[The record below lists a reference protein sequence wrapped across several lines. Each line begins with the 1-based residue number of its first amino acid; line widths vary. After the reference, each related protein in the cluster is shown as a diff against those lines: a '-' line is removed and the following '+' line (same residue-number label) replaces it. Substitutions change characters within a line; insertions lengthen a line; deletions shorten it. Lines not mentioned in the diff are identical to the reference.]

1 MTITDF
7 LSIQMHHGIST
18 LIGPAGDRYVLG
30 WLTWADLIVIVVALA
45 LAALC
50 NLELELYSRR
60 ERHAAAAAATQ
71 TRHHI
76 ATALG
81 RPLAAL
87 IWVYCVYLAIA
98 PILGKLIPRGGGATV
113 RRAMDTGFNLL
124 ACAAV
129 WWFLF
134 RITRGVEARLR
145 LWTHASRNSS
155 EALLVSLLGSALRV
169 VVTAAALITGISL
182 LGLPVQWA
190 PAMRTINSMVLI
202 VSMAVLLSRTV
213 NTLRLLILSRFDTT
227 VADNLRARQVNTQL
241 HIISRIIYIAI
252 GFFAVAAILMLF
264 PSVRHVGTSL
274 LASAGIA
281 GVIAGIAAQK
291 VLGNLL
297 AGVQIA
303 FAQTIREDDVLVV
316 EGEWGRVEA
325 ITLSYVVVHIW
336 DDRRLVLPVSYFIE
350 KPFQNWTRT
359 SAALTGSVLLWVDY
373 SFDVEAARA
382 ALKPIIEGSPLWD
395 KRFWNLQVSDASERC
410 MQVRVLA
417 TSADSS
423 RSWDLRCEIRE
434 KLLAYIHRT
443 YPGTLPHFRAEIGGT
458 AAVPGQLTPA
468 TSSGSLPAKDRAV

>member
-7 LSIQMHHGIST
+7 LSIQIHRGIST
-18 LIGPAGDRYVLG
+18 LIGAAGDGFALG
-30 WLTWADLIVIVVALA
+30 WLTWTDLIVIVVAA
-45 LAALC
+45 AVAALC

-60 ERHAAAAAATQ
+60 EPRAAGTSAYQ
-71 TRHHI
+71 TRHQV

-87 IWVYCVYLAIA
+87 IWVYCIYLAIA
-98 PILGKLIPRGGGATV
+98 PILGKLIPGGGGATV
-113 RRAMDTGFNLL
+113 RRGMDLGFNLL
-124 ACAAV
+124 AYAV
-129 WWFLF
+129 AWWFLF
-134 RITRGVEARLR
+134 RVTRGVEARLL
-145 LWTHASRNSS
+145 LWSHASHNQR

-169 VVTAAALITGISL
+169 VVTAAALIIGISL
-182 LGLPVQWA
+182 VGLPVQWA
-190 PAMRTINSMVLI
+190 AAVRMINSMVLI
-202 VSMAVLLSRTV
+202 VSMAVLLSRAV
-213 NTLRLLILSRFDTT
+213 NALRLLILSRFDTT

-241 HIISRIIYIAI
+241 HIISRVIYIAI

-281 GVIAGIAAQK
+281 GVVAGIAAQK

-316 EGEWGRVEA
+316 EGDWGRVEE

-359 SAALTGSVLLWVDY
+359 SAALTGSVILWVDY
-373 SFDVEAARA
+373 SFDLEAARA

-395 KRFWNLQVSDASERC
+395 KRFWNLQVSDASEKC

-443 YPGTLPHFRAEIGGT
+443 YPGTLPRFRGEMTEISS
-458 AAVPGQLTPA
+458 VPVQPTI
-468 TSSGSLPAKDRAV
+468 

>member
-1 MTITDF
+1 MTVTDF
-7 LSIQMHHGIST
+7 LSIQIHHGVSA
-18 LIGPAGDRYVLG
+18 LIGPAGDRFVVG
-30 WLTWADLIVIVVALA
+30 WLTWADVAVIGAALA

-60 ERHAAAAAATQ
+60 EQRVATASAAP
-71 TRHHI
+71 TRSHI
-76 ATALG
+76 GSALG

-87 IWVYCVYLAIA
+87 IWVYCIYLAIA
-98 PILGKLIPRGGGATV
+98 PILPRLIPGGGGNFL

-124 ACAAV
+124 ALAAL

-134 RITRGVEARLR
+134 RLTHGIEARIR
-145 LWTHASRNSS
+145 LWTHADRNSS
-155 EALLVSLLGSALRV
+155 EALL
-169 VVTAAALITGISL
+169 ISL
-182 LGLPVQWA
+182 LGACLRIIVSAAAVIVAITMLSPPVHWA
-190 PAMRTINSMVLI
+190 EAVRTLNSIVLI
-202 VSMAVLLSRTV
+202 ASLALLLSRTV

-241 HIISRIIYIAI
+241 HIISRVIYIAI
-252 GFFAVAAILMLF
+252 GLFAIAAILMLF

-281 GVIAGIAAQK
+281 GVVVGIAAQK
-291 VLGNLL
+291 VLGNLF

-303 FAQTIREDDVLVV
+303 LAQTIREDDVLVV
-316 EGEWGRVEA
+316 EGEWGRVEE

-336 DDRRLVLPVSYFIE
+336 DDRRLVLPLSYFIE
-350 KPFQNWTRT
+350 KPFQNWTRS
-359 SAALTGSVLLWVDY
+359 SAALTGSVMLWVDY

-382 ALKPIIEGSPLWD
+382 ALKPIIEGSALWD
-395 KRFWNLQVSDASERC
+395 KRFWNLQVSDASEKC

-434 KLLAYIHRT
+434 RLLAHIQQTH
-443 YPGTLPHFRAEIGGT
+443 PGSLPRFRAEVT
-458 AAVPGQLTPA
+458 DPVPAAAKSPA
-468 TSSGSLPAKDRAV
+468 

>member
-7 LSIQMHHGIST
+7 PSIQIHHGIST
-18 LIGPAGDRYVLG
+18 LIGAAGDRFVLG
-30 WLTWADLIVIVVALA
+30 WLTWADLIVILAALA

-60 ERHAAAAAATQ
+60 EQRAAVTSATQ
-71 TRHHI
+71 TRHHV

-87 IWVYCVYLAIA
+87 IWVYCAYLAIA
-98 PILGKLIPRGGGATV
+98 PILGKLIPGDAGATV
-113 RRAMDTGFNLL
+113 RRAMDTAFNLL
-124 ACAAV
+124 AYAAA

-134 RITRGVEARLR
+134 RVTRGVEARLR
-145 LWTHASRNSS
+145 AWTHASHNSS

-169 VVTAAALITGISL
+169 VVTAAALIISISL
-182 LGLPVQWA
+182 LGLPAQWA
-190 PAMRTINSMVLI
+190 AAVRTINSMVLI

-213 NTLRLLILSRFDTT
+213 NTLRLLILSRFDTS

-241 HIISRIIYIAI
+241 HIISRVIYIAI
-252 GFFAVAAILMLF
+252 GFLAVAAILVLF

-281 GVIAGIAAQK
+281 GVVAGIAAQK

-316 EGEWGRVEA
+316 EGEWGRVEE

-350 KPFQNWTRT
+350 KPFQNWTRS
-359 SAALTGSVLLWVDY
+359 SAALTGSVIVWVDY

-395 KRFWNLQVSDASERC
+395 KRFWNLQVSDTSEKC
-410 MQVRVLA
+410 MQLRVLA

-443 YPGTLPHFRAEIGGT
+443 YPGALPRLRGEIAGPVSG
-458 AAVPGQLTPA
+458 PGQST
-468 TSSGSLPAKDRAV
+468 T